1 MTTTRPLRPLLALA
15 TVAALGLSAC
25 AAAATPSGAPPAAT
39 PSTSPSPSPPLDG
52 GASDPGGGGGGDGSA
67 GNPGAGIGVVPVDPA
82 PIDPNLGDPQLVR
95 PVPGRL
101 NPRPVTPIALQTSV
115 DGRHV
120 LVKVTWYGGVEP
132 CSVLDSVRIER
143 SGTDI
148 GLIPIEGS
156 SDPNAIC
163 IEIAVLKATI
173 VDLGDLEPGTW
184 RISSPGSEAPPV
196 VVTID

>member
-1 MTTTRPLRPLLALA
+1 M
-15 TVAALGLSAC
+15 
-25 AAAATPSGAPPAAT
+25 PSL
-39 PSTSPSPSPPLDG
+39 PLDG
-52 GASDPGGGGGGDGSA
+52 GASDPGAGGGGSA
-67 GNPGAGIGVVPVDPA
+67 GSPGTGVGIVPVDPA
-82 PIDPNLGDPQLVR
+82 PVDPNLRDAKLVQ

-101 NPRPVTPIALQTSV
+101 SPRPVAPIALQTSV

-120 LVKVTWYGGVEP
+120 LVKVTWYGGIDP

-143 SGTDI
+143 SGMDI
-148 GLIPIEGS
+148 SLSPIEGS

-184 RISSPGSEAPPV
+184 RIASPGSAAPPIV
-196 VVTID
+196 LTID